1 MKKLLQWVP
10 MIVLSA
16 LLLSFPAYAQAET
29 ELPPQ
34 TQEGVGQES
43 TDKEETDKEE
53 TPAKTV
59 AEIDA
64 TVSDL
69 MTTARLYTDG
79 LYWHYNPNRML
90 LNKATDVFLCNGEE
104 LQSFRYCGI
113 LYKNGT

>member
-34 TQEGVGQES
+34 TQEGVGQEGTDKEE

-59 AEIDA
+59 AEVIEPVPPFESKVMVYSS
-64 TVSDL
+64 TGSEVEI
-69 MTTARLYTDG
+69 
-79 LYWHYNPNRML
+79 
-90 LNKATDVFLCNGEE
+90 C
-104 LQSFRYCGI
+104 
-113 LYKNGT
+113 